1 MIGPRSP
8 RIRVRSIEWINSLRK
23 DNYDL
28 EVTCSG
34 DAAMQAYL
42 SGIECSLRF
51 DRSGIDEF
59 SNAVAQDEEFA
70 LAHAALGRQLFTHGR
85 GTEAAAHFKIA
96 LSLKGRVT
104 QREQDAIEVIV
115 AAASNDPR
123 AIAMARSHVAA
134 WPQDVFVLAHLLG
147 PFGLLAFS
155 GSPDWCAQNVALLAA
170 TQSAYP
176 PDDWWHMTSRGFFGA
191 EQGQLEQ
198 ARKDCER
205 AWSISENG
213 NCAHSLAHL
222 HFEAG
227 GLDEGRAFINN
238 WVSEYGSQSDMRHHL
253 IWHLS
258 FLDLEGGVDISRI
271 FEFYDRELDARVN
284 DPTPLET
291 LCDNAS
297 FLWRCHLSGKEIP
310 TTVREDMLQYAEAK
324 FGTCGFAFADTHHAM
339 AAALHP
345 DDAKLKDLV
354 RQLREVFEKSGTR
367 VSECVQQ
374 FAKGFGAF
382 ADDAYDDAVRL
393 LQPVFADSVLIG
405 GSNPQRRI
413 VEDTYLEACMRS
425 GRYTQVR
432 AIIEARDRHSSIFDM
447 KLLDRV
453 NEGSDGH

>member
-8 RIRVRSIEWINSLRK
+8 RIRARSRDWINSLHK
-23 DNYDL
+23 DKYDL

-51 DRSGIDEF
+51 DQPGITELAE
-59 SNAVAQDEEFA
+59 AVKLDEEFA

-85 GTEAAAHFKIA
+85 GKESAAHFKIA

-104 QREQDAIEVIV
+104 QREQGAITVIE
-115 AAASNDPR
+115 AAARADPQ
-123 AIAMARSHVAA
+123 AIAMAQSHVAV
-134 WPQDVFVLAHLLG
+134 WPQDIFVLAHLLG

-155 GSPDWCAQNVALLAA
+155 GTQDWHAQNIALLEA
-170 TQSAYP
+170 TESAYP
-176 PDDWWHMTSRGFFGA
+176 SDDWWHITTRGFFGA

-198 ARKDCER
+198 ARRDCER
-205 AWSISENG
+205 AWSISENA

-227 GLDEGRAFINN
+227 ALEEGRAFIND
-238 WVSEYGSQSDMRHHL
+238 WVSKYGSQSDMRHHL

-258 FLDLEGGVDISRI
+258 LLDLDGGVDASRI
-271 FEFYDRELDARVN
+271 FDFYDRELDPRVN

-297 FLWRCHLSGKEIP
+297 FLWRCHLAGQEIP
-310 TTVREDMLQYAEAK
+310 ATVCEEMLQYAEAS
-324 FGTCGFAFADTHHAM
+324 FGTCGFAFADTHRAM

-345 DDAKLKDLV
+345 DDEKLKDLV
-354 RQLREVFEKSGTR
+354 QQLREVSQTFGTR
-367 VSECVQQ
+367 AAECVMQ
-374 FAKGFGAF
+374 FAEAFGAF
-382 ADDAYDDAVRL
+382 ANAAYDDAVGL
-393 LQPVFADSVLIG
+393 LEPVVADSFLIG

-413 VEDTYLEACMRS
+413 VEDTYLEACMRTA
-425 GRYTQVR
+425 RFAQAR
-432 AIIEARDRHSSIFDM
+432 AILQARNRQSSVFDSR
-447 KLLDRV
+447 LLDKIS
-453 NEGSDGH
+453 EASDEH